1 MKSLWQKT
9 AQIPEFPRLCDDIST
24 DVLVIGGG
32 LAGVLTAYCL
42 KEKGVSCVLVESNR
56 LLAKTSGKTTAKISA
71 QHGLIYSRLIQ
82 SYGIERAA
90 MYYKANCDALNSLK
104 KLCKKTGCALE
115 KKCGLVYSQDKAALN
130 REAEALNKIGAVPIL
145 RQKLPLPI
153 NAAGAVGLA
162 GQGQFN
168 PIELCACLTK
178 GQSIYENTRVTHLK
192 GLIAFTDFGS
202 IKAKKIVVATHFPF
216 INKYGGYFL
225 KLYQHRS
232 YVLAFEALKPFK
244 DMYVSANLDGLSFS
258 SFNGVMLLGGSGH
271 RTGKIS
277 RGFEELEKIKSKYYN
292 ANKELYRWA
301 NQDTVSLDGV
311 PYIGSYSPMS
321 PNIYVASGFNK
332 WGMTGSMLSAKIISN
347 SILGDACDY
356 AEAFLPSRSII
367 KPRLFVNG
375 AEAVKNL
382 LPLTTKRCSHLG
394 CALKYNRQEHSW
406 DCVCHGSRF
415 SQSGKVLDG
424 PANENIRMN

>member
-1 MKSLWQKT
+1 MKSLWQET

-42 KEKGVSCVLVESNR
+42 KEKGIKCVLVESNR
-56 LLAKTSGKTTAKISA
+56 LLAKTSGKTTAKIQV

-82 SYGIERAA
+82 SYGIERAEL
-90 MYYKANCDALNSLK
+90 YYKANCDAQDSLK
-104 KLCKKTGCALE
+104 KLCKKAGCALE
-115 KKCGLVYSQDKAALN
+115 EKCGLVYSQDKAALN
-130 REAEALNKIGAVPIL
+130 REAEALNKIGAVAIF
-145 RQKLPLPI
+145 RQELPLPI
-153 NAAGAVGLA
+153 NAVGAVGLS

-168 PIELCACLTK
+168 PIELCSCLTK
-178 GQSIYENTRVTHLK
+178 GQNIYENTRVTHLK
-192 GLIAFTDFGS
+192 GLTAFTDFGS
-202 IKAKKIVVATHFPF
+202 IKAQKIVVATHFPF

-232 YVLAFEALKPFK
+232 YVLAFEALKPFE
-244 DMYVSANLDGLSFS
+244 DMYVSANLNGLSFS
-258 SFNGVMLLGGSGH
+258 SFKGVMLLSGSGH
-271 RTGKIS
+271 RTGKS
-277 RGFEELEKIKSKYYN
+277 STGFEELEKIKSKYYN

-321 PNIYVASGFNK
+321 PDIYVASGFNK

-347 SILGDACDY
+347 LISGNSCDY

-367 KPRLFVNG
+367 KPRLFING